1 MKRITLTIMIVCCA
15 LAMVAQDA
23 FLVKYKG
30 AKPNIR
36 DFARAYIDHMC
47 TPCDD
52 EEEDECCREGLSLFE
67 NLEEA
72 IQNQDKGLPLD
83 ENETLTIDVKNGY
96 LLYEI
101 RRDDSDLLSRLE
113 MCYWNESD
121 GKHKLFAINRWSY
134 SDGKPLLG
142 QYDAFIFYRYDNAK
156 KRMEGCDP
164 PGFDMEY
171 MNKSYALPRK
181 GKDIVVTTW
190 NENGTKTQQTLKWN
204 GKRFSY

>member
-15 LAMVAQDA
+15 LAMVAQETIR
-23 FLVKYKG
+23 VNYKG

-36 DFARAYIDHMC
+36 DFAWAYLDYLT

-52 EEEDECCREGLSLFE
+52 EEDECCQEGMYLYNSLIQ
-67 NLEEA
+67 A

-96 LLYEI
+96 LLYEQ
-101 RRDDSDLLSRLE
+101 RYEESQSFSRIE

-121 GKHKLFAINRWSY
+121 GKHKLFALCRLSY
-134 SDGKPLLG
+134 IDGKPIVG
-142 QYDAFIFYRYDNAK
+142 QYDEFSFYRYDNAK
-156 KRMEGCDP
+156 KRMGRCDP
-164 PGFDMEY
+164 PGFDVTY
-171 MNKSYALPRK
+171 HNKSYALPRK
-181 GKDIVVTTW
+181 GKNIVVTTW

-204 GKRFSY
+204 GRRFNY